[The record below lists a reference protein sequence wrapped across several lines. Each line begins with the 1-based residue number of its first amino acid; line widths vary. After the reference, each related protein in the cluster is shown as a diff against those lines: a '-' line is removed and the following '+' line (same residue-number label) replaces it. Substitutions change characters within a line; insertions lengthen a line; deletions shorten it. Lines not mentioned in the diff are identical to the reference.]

1 MGQPL
6 NKNTGRLL
14 EQTIFTNFLFSNPSI
29 MIFLASLGLFTFGVT
44 ILGEGFGLGLISTSF
59 VKTLGKTL
67 CLCIIAIAMDLVWG
81 YCGIL
86 SLGHFAFFGLGGYMI
101 GMWLMFARTKLIVVE
116 AAHNAVL
123 PPHRQKLL
131 TLLERKYLAL
141 LEVRIFR

>member
-6 NKNTGRLL
+6 NKNTGQLL
-14 EQTIFTNFLFSNPSI
+14 DQTIFTKFLFRNPSI

-86 SLGHFAFFGLGGYMI
+86 SLGHFAFSDLVAI
-101 GMWLMFARTKLIVVE
+101 
-116 AAHNAVL
+116 
-123 PPHRQKLL
+123 
-131 TLLERKYLAL
+131 
-141 LEVRIFR
+141 